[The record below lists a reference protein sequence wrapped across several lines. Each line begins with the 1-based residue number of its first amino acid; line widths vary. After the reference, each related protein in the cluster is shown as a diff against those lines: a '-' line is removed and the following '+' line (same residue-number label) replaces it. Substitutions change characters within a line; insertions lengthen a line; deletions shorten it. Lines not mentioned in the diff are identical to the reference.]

1 MNYGNAKDE
10 DGTHGGCQQ
19 YSLPLMRL
27 GASQKQCGPSGGM
40 WVAREEY
47 QDVDEE
53 SAPPFAQIEEEIK

>member
-27 GASQKQCGPSGGM
+27 GASQKQCGRSGRMLAG
-40 WVAREEY
+40 EEY
-47 QDVDEE
+47 QDADEE
-53 SAPPFAQIEEEIK
+53 SALPFAQIEEEIK